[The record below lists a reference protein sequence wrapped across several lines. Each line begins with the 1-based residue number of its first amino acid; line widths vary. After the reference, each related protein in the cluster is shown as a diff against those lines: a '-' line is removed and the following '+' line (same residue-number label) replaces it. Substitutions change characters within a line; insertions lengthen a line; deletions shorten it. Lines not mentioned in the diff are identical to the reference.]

1 MATEAALR
9 AQKKYDQANKDKY
22 KNVFIK
28 VNRETE
34 SDIVEKLESVE
45 NVQGYIKGLIR
56 KESSVNWILFSEKMP
71 EDGTWNLFTDG
82 KKVSIERYKA
92 DALDHFYPEGR
103 FFSLDDAIAWIPLPE
118 QLWTE
123 AHELGIKS

>member
-34 SDIVEKLESVE
+34 SDIVEKLESVD
-45 NVQGYIKGLIR
+45 NVQGYVKGLIR
-56 KESSVNWILFSEKMP
+56 SDIQK
-71 EDGTWNLFTDG
+71 
-82 KKVSIERYKA
+82 
-92 DALDHFYPEGR
+92 
-103 FFSLDDAIAWIPLPE
+103 
-118 QLWTE
+118 
-123 AHELGIKS
+123 

>member
-28 VNRETE
+28 VNRKTE

-103 FFSLDDAIAWIPLPE
+103 FFPLDDAIAWIPLPE
-118 QLWTE
+118 ELWTE

>member
-34 SDIVEKLESVE
+34 SDIVEKLESVD
-45 NVQGYIKGLIR
+45 NIQGYVKGLIR
-56 KESSVNWILFSEKMP
+56 SDIQK
-71 EDGTWNLFTDG
+71 
-82 KKVSIERYKA
+82 
-92 DALDHFYPEGR
+92 
-103 FFSLDDAIAWIPLPE
+103 
-118 QLWTE
+118 
-123 AHELGIKS
+123 

>member
-34 SDIVEKLESVE
+34 SDIVEKLESVD
-45 NVQGYIKGLIR
+45 NIQGYVKGLIR

-118 QLWTE
+118 ELWTE
-123 AHELGIKS
+123 AHEIGIKS

>member
-34 SDIVEKLESVE
+34 ADIVEKLES
-45 NVQGYIKGLIR
+45 
-56 KESSVNWILFSEKMP
+56 
-71 EDGTWNLFTDG
+71 
-82 KKVSIERYKA
+82 
-92 DALDHFYPEGR
+92 
-103 FFSLDDAIAWIPLPE
+103 
-118 QLWTE
+118 
-123 AHELGIKS
+123 